1 MEENEKE
8 SQNQDEVK
16 QEASETAE
24 ELKNETV
31 NTVKQV
37 KESMK
42 NVDVK
47 EEAKVTKGFETE
59 MLKNPLGKIE
69 EIAQDTSNKHFK
81 TAIIFVIV
89 WVIASL
95 LGSISFR
102 YFSWRLLGSTLL
114 GYIKTIL
121 APLLTVVVM
130 SVIIFLMNKK
140 EKKSL
145 ITVLTTVT
153 TAKLP
158 VIIAEVISLLV
169 LFSSNI
175 SKITSK
181 ISGFCSIISTI
192 FLYFA
197 IRDLYGE
204 KEEKVAFKNF
214 VIIEAIY
221 VVISFVISYLGIY
234 I

>member
-1 MEENEKE
+1 MEENEN
-8 SQNQDEVK
+8 QNQNEVNQEIFETK
-16 QEASETAE
+16 Q
-24 ELKNETV
+24 ELKNETL

-42 NVDVK
+42 NVNVK
-47 EEAKVTKGFETE
+47 EEAKVTKGFVTE

-69 EIAQDTSNKHFK
+69 EIANESSNKHFK
-81 TAIIFVIV
+81 TAIILVII
-89 WVIASL
+89 WVIAAL
-95 LGSISFR
+95 LGSISFK
-102 YFSWRLLGSTLL
+102 YFSWRLFGSTLL
-114 GYIKTIL
+114 SYIKIIL

-130 SVIIFLMNKK
+130 SVIIFLLNKK

-153 TAKLP
+153 TAQLP
-158 VIIAEVISLLV
+158 VIIAEVINLLV
-169 LFSSNI
+169 LFSSSI
-175 SKITSK
+175 LKITSK
-181 ISGFCSIISTI
+181 ISGFFSIISI
-192 FLYFA
+192 VFLYFA

-214 VIIEAIY
+214 VIVEAIY
-221 VVISFVISYLGIY
+221 VVVSFVISYLGIY

>member
-1 MEENEKE
+1 MEEN
-8 SQNQDEVK
+8 QNEIK
-16 QEASETAE
+16 QEVSAATE

-31 NTVKQV
+31 DTVKQV

-42 NVDVK
+42 NVNVK
-47 EEAKVTKGFETE
+47 EEAKVTKGFVSE
-59 MLKNPLGKIE
+59 MFKNPLGKIK
-69 EIAQDTSNKHFK
+69 EIANDSSNANFK
-81 TAIIFVIV
+81 TAIILVII
-89 WVIASL
+89 WTIASL
-95 LGSISFR
+95 LGSISFK
-102 YFSWRLLGSTLL
+102 YFSWKLLGSTLL
-114 GYIKTIL
+114 SYIKIIL
-121 APLLTVVVM
+121 APLLTVVIM
-130 SVIIFLMNKK
+130 SAIIFLLNKK

-169 LFSSNI
+169 LFSSSI
-175 SKITSK
+175 VKITNK
-181 ISGFCSIISTI
+181 ISGFCSIISI
-192 FLYFA
+192 VFLYFA

-204 KEEKVAFKNF
+204 KEEKVSFKNF
-214 VIIEAIY
+214 VIVEAIY

>member
-1 MEENEKE
+1 MEEDN
-8 SQNQDEVK
+8 QNQDNIKKEV
-16 QEASETAE
+16 SEKKE
-24 ELKNETV
+24 ELKSETV

-42 NVDVK
+42 NVNVK
-47 EEAKVTKGFETE
+47 EEAKVTKGFVSE
-59 MLKNPLGKIE
+59 MFKNPLEKIK
-69 EIAQDTSNKHFK
+69 EIANDASNNHFK
-81 TAIIFVIV
+81 TAIILVIIWTV
-89 WVIASL
+89 AAL
-95 LGSISFR
+95 LGSISFK
-102 YFSWRLLGSTLL
+102 YFSWKLLGSTLL

-130 SVIIFLMNKK
+130 SVIIFLLNKK
-140 EKKSL
+140 DKKSL
-145 ITVLTTVT
+145 ITVLTTIT

-169 LFSSNI
+169 LFSSSI
-175 SKITSK
+175 LKITNK
-181 ISGFCSIISTI
+181 ISGFCSIISTV

-204 KEEKVAFKNF
+204 EEEKVAFKNF
-214 VIIEAIY
+214 VIVEAIY
-221 VVISFVISYLGIY
+221 VVVSFVISYLGIY